1 MNVDQFMGHLA
12 ARYRGSEEAVRVVR
26 RALERRGWSA
36 GTVLTSRTWRLRTL
50 DARHDANRRNM
61 FNYELRDWVELLC
74 QELSDPSQGEHEFM
88 LASSEGGLQLYQNN
102 PL

>member
-61 FNYELRDWVELLC
+61 FNYELRDRVELLC
-74 QELSDPSQGEHEFM
+74 QELSDPSQVNM
-88 LASSEGGLQLYQNN
+88 N
-102 PL
+102 PC

>member
-1 MNVDQFMGHLA
+1 
-12 ARYRGSEEAVRVVR
+12 
-26 RALERRGWSA
+26 
-36 GTVLTSRTWRLRTL
+36 
-50 DARHDANRRNM
+50 M